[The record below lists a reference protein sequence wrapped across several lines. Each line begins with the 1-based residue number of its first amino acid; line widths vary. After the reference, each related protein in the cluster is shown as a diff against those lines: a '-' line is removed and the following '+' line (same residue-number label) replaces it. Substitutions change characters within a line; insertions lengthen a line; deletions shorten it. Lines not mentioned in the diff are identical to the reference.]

1 MAILGQSNGY
11 KVLND
16 YCIGSMN
23 AKGIRR
29 HYNKKNDD
37 YDIDYEIGGDTWLL
51 NKMVG
56 SRVFDKILLNL
67 IKMLYIGSRSTLGFI
82 LGRKRRDQIWVKK
95 NISFKKFLYHS
106 VGFLKLDNVLLIEFN
121 APKYNFKF
129 NSKVTRKV
137 NNHRIDD
144 VYKSMTS
151 HEDDVVEKFVPSL
164 GDVVVDVGAAFG
176 FYSILASRNV
186 GEAGRVIAIEP
197 QPDNFGL
204 LNLNIRLNKLTNVT
218 TLNYAVYSKEEEL
231 PLYSSYSILSERSEK
246 NKMDFVKVKGY
257 TLDYLLRDLNG
268 IKKANWIKIDVE
280 GAELDVL
287 RGAHNILSESNNLF
301 LLIEVHGKDLLP
313 QIIDLLNSYNFKI
326 KFEKN
331 YEWGDKHMIW
341 HKHNE
346 ASS

>member
-1 MAILGQSNGY
+1 
-11 KVLND
+11 
-16 YCIGSMN
+16 MN

-29 HYNKKNDD
+29 HYNNKTDN
-37 YDIDYEIGGDTWLL
+37 YDIDYGIGSDTWLL
-51 NKMVG
+51 RKMVG

-67 IKMLYIGSRSTLGFI
+67 IKMLYIGSRSTLRFI
-82 LGRKRRDQIWVKK
+82 LGKKRRDEMWIKK
-95 NISFKKFLYHS
+95 NISFKNFLYLFA
-106 VGFLKLDNVLLIEFN
+106 GFLKLDNVLLIEFY

-129 NSKVTRKV
+129 CTKVTSKV

-151 HEDDVVEKFVPSL
+151 HEDDVVEKFIPCN
-164 GDVVVDVGAAFG
+164 GDVVVDIGAAFG
-176 FYSILASRNV
+176 FYSILASKRV
-186 GEAGRVIAIEP
+186 GETGRVVAIEP
-197 QPDNFGL
+197 QPDNFTM
-204 LNLNIRLNKLTNVT
+204 LNLNIGLNKLTNVT

-257 TLDYLLRDLNG
+257 TLDYLLKDLNG
-268 IKKANWIKIDVE
+268 IKKVNWIKIDVE

-287 RGAHNILSESNNLF
+287 RGAHNTLSESNNLF
-301 LLIEVHGKDLLP
+301 LLIEVHGKDNLP
-313 QIIDLLNSYNFKI
+313 RIIELLNSYNFKI
-326 KFEKN
+326 KFEKT

-341 HKHNE
+341 HKYNE